1 MVLGLVILFM
11 IMVILVIFIKIELF
25 FLLLFVVVI
34 EKLFVYE
41 NEIII
46 IEFEGN
52 CEDVVGNK
60 EMKMKF

>member
-1 MVLGLVILFM
+1 M